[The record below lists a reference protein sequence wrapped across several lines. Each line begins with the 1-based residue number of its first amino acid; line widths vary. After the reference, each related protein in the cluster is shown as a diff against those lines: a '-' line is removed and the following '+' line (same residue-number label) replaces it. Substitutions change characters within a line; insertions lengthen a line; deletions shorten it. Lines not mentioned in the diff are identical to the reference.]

1 MTLPPTVAAELGDD
15 GILRVDGG
23 DLGCARLLIH
33 LRRHVMTL
41 APGTVVHLTSTDPV
55 APIDLPA
62 WCRLT
67 GHVYL
72 GPVEPAERPTYAI
85 EVAATPTPTDPDRP
99 WHRA

>member
-1 MTLPPTVAAELGDD
+1 MSLPPTITAEHGDD

-33 LRRHVMTL
+33 LRRHVAAL
-41 APGTVVHLTSTDPV
+41 SEDAIVHLTSSDPL

-67 GHVYL
+67 GHTYL
-72 GPVEPAERPTYAI
+72 GPVASDDRPTYAI
-85 EVAATPTPTDPDRP
+85 QVAATPTRTDPQHP
-99 WHRA
+99 WQTL